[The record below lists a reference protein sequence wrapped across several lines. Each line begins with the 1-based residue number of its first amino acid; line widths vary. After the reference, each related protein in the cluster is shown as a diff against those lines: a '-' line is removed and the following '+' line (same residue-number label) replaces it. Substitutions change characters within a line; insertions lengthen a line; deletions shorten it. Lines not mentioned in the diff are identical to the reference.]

1 MFYNDDFRQDGFDDI
16 DINIT
21 NQNYNTNTNA
31 NMNVNDVNMGGMA
44 QTVSAPIVEQG
55 RERVVYRNIYHEVPQ
70 DYPFMSYELMINKY
84 KLKSYYEI
92 IFTFIITL
100 FILIFHP

>member
-31 NMNVNDVNMGGMA
+31 NMNVNDLNMGGMGMA
-44 QTVSAPIVEQG
+44 QTISAPIVEQG
-55 RERVVYRNIYHEVPQ
+55 RERVVYRNIYHEVPHVS
-70 DYPFMSYELMINKY
+70 PFM
-84 KLKSYYEI
+84 
-92 IFTFIITL
+92 
-100 FILIFHP
+100 